1 MTKSFFNM
9 YNHILTSIIG
19 SHPIIQD
26 AYRYYESDDKIIAV
40 IADGLGSRKKSADG
54 ARLICKLI
62 VEELQSKSLPQKS
75 SDVVSPELW
84 YNKLQQRK
92 CNIDDYC
99 TTCSFTV
106 IDKLNRQVCIGQIG
120 DSPIFIKVDNS
131 SVIEMRQEKDFS
143 NITDCLGP
151 SGIKKFFI
159 NTYTYQLNVN
169 VLVTSDGIGDE
180 LDSSSLDSL
189 FHYLNSKYGNFTR
202 KSRSRRFT
210 KEMKSTIG
218 NVNHDDKS
226 AIYIWK

>member
-1 MTKSFFNM
+1 MTKLFFNM

-19 SHPIIQD
+19 SHPNIQD
-26 AYRYYESDDKIIAV
+26 AFRYYESDDKIIAV

-54 ARLICKLI
+54 ARLICKLF
-62 VEELQSKSLPQKS
+62 VEELQCKNLPQES
-75 SDVVSPELW
+75 SDIVSPELW
-84 YNKLQQRK
+84 YNTLQQQK

-99 TTCSFTV
+99 TTCSFTI
-106 IDKLNRQVCIGQIG
+106 IDKLNKQVCIGQIG

-151 SGIKKFFI
+151 SGIKKFSI
-159 NTYTYQLNVN
+159 HTYTYQCNVN

-180 LDSSSLDSL
+180 LDSSSLAPL
-189 FHYLNSKYGNFTR
+189 FQYLSSKYGSFSR

-210 KEMKSTIG
+210 KEIKSTIG
-218 NVNHDDKS
+218 KVNHDDKS